1 MPVNKLYNSIDI
13 PISEH
18 MLSILKATEQ
28 LDTNQQTTSQAISL
42 EGQVAHLMPIQA
54 QKMLQSIVL

>member
-1 MPVNKLYNSIDI
+1 
-13 PISEH
+13 